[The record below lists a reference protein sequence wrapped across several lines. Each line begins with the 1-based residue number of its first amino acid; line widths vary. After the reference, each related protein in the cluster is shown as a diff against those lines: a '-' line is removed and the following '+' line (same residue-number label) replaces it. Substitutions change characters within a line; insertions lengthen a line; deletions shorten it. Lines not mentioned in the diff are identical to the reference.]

1 MIARHAASPARQRGA
16 ATLVVVMMLLL
27 IMALLAA
34 YANRSM
40 LFEQRI
46 ATSYYRGSLAQEV
59 SEAGL
64 EWTVAM
70 LNGTAVDGS
79 CAPVAAGGQRFV
91 DRYLKFDADDRRI
104 RQNLPSDDDI
114 DVSGFLADCT
124 RTSAGW
130 TCRCPDIGTRALPG
144 AVDSVD
150 LVPSFGIRISPK
162 KVGRTDTMVI
172 ESLGCTTSVV
182 DQCAK
187 ASDNITKYQG
197 ASKQTA
203 LLALV
208 GAVRSPPAAPLVA
221 QGSLTASGAGGLGL
235 HNTSPGSAGLLVT
248 AGGALSG
255 LLPDRMESVPGT
267 PAASV
272 QISPDP
278 LLSKVGADLFRMFM
292 GATAERYQ
300 THPALRM
307 VSCAGD
313 CAPALLAAYDAGARI
328 LWVNGPMT
336 ISSNQILGSA
346 TAPVVII
353 ADGAVT
359 LTGPFQLSGMLVSRG
374 DLSWTNTSGLT
385 SLVNGIVLAEGD
397 VTTVGQMDIH
407 YHTGI
412 VDQLRNRL
420 GSFVRV
426 PGGWS
431 DKDTN

>member
-1 MIARHAASPARQRGA
+1 MTARHAIVPARQRGA

-79 CAPVAAGGQRFV
+79 CAPVATGGQRFV

-104 RQNLPSDDDI
+104 RQNLPDGALA
-114 DVSGFLADCT
+114 VSGFLADCT

-130 TCRCPDIGTRALPG
+130 TCRCPGIGTRALPG
-144 AVDSVD
+144 AVASVD
-150 LVPSFGIRISPK
+150 LVPSFGIRISPQD
-162 KVGRTDTMVI
+162 VGRTDTVVI

-187 ASDNITKYQG
+187 ASDNIAKYQG

-221 QGSLTASGAGGLGL
+221 QRSVTASGTGGLGL

-248 AGGALSG
+248 AGGVLSG

-267 PAASV
+267 PAAAV
-272 QISPDP
+272 QISLDP
-278 LLSKVGADLFRMFM
+278 VLSKVDADPFRMFM
-292 GATAERYQ
+292 GSTAERYQ
-300 THPALRM
+300 THPALRR
-307 VSCAGD
+307 VTCAGD

-328 LWVNGPMT
+328 LWVNGPMD
-336 ISSNQILGSA
+336 ISSNQILGSD

-374 DLSWTNTSGLT
+374 DLIWTNTSGLA
-385 SLVNGIVLAEGD
+385 SLVNGIVLVEGD

-407 YHTGI
+407 YQTGI